1 MKTHHIKLIAAI
13 ALCILTGI
21 HAYASDFETIYNRMY
36 EKYLDR
42 NPSKETVNGLVKSL
56 SPEGAFVTLD
66 YRATDGSPRKHVQNL
81 IILLVPTNIHK
92 THSTMTKR

>member
-1 MKTHHIKLIAAI
+1 MKTYHIKLIAAI

-66 YRATDGSPRKHVQNL
+66 YRATDGSPASMYKTSSSW
-81 IILLVPTNIHK
+81 LVPTNIHK